1 MFTGILLMGKIPV
14 NMKDALSF
22 VLAPLLRKLRG
33 GAGYSLVELMV
44 VLVIIAIIVG
54 VAVPTIKNGQ
64 SQRELANSVGL
75 FATNVQ
81 FAMTE
86 ARKSGQRVFLGFKYG
101 YDQSQIEA
109 PLGYATS
116 DSMYASG
123 GLIVPD
129 NPGVRRVA
137 TGYYIVKESP
147 RTWPDL
153 TVTGSGAKAKAEGAP
168 YTYLDFL
175 NELNDGLEPKEPVYP
190 FDKDKTSE
198 SGANT
203 LGSFVNRTSTPKY
216 FYPINLDEGTTYSGS
231 YLGNSYQTGV
241 LSFRVDAG
249 LQDNKIFCTNDAEE
263 IQTYD
268 QTDDPDDGVI
278 TYEPGI
284 DHPSLTMQM
293 TDYVLLKELDFNP
306 SVYAMNPYQDKFMVQ
321 YDSTVGTSSEVYAD
335 FQSLQFIYC
344 FNPDGTVEVYEWTY
358 DPEPFPDGSTGPAAG
373 LVHGRLQKRPCAPD
387 IIYYFFVTDEVLDP
401 EHNYG
406 IKYTR
411 RSQNAASGRLF
422 AIWPLNGRFYVDDYT
437 PNDYG
442 QTLDN
447 WQQKLDV
454 SNAASG
460 FGQYIPVYAYRRNF
474 LVRDQI
480 LPSAP

>member
-1 MFTGILLMGKIPV
+1 MRRD
-14 NMKDALSF
+14 N
-22 VLAPLLRKLRG
+22 
-33 GAGYSLVELMV
+33 AGYSLVELMV
-44 VLVIIAIIVG
+44 VLVIIAIIIG
-54 VAVPTIKNGQ
+54 VAIPSIKNGQ

-81 FAMTE
+81 YAMTE
-86 ARKSGQRVFLGFKYG
+86 ARKSGQRVFLGFKYA

-109 PLGYATS
+109 PLGYAPS

-123 GLIVPD
+123 SLIVPD
-129 NPGVRRVA
+129 NPGVRRIA
-137 TGYYIVKESP
+137 AGYYIVKESL
-147 RTWPDL
+147 RTWPEA
-153 TVTGSGAKAKAEGAP
+153 TVIAASEYVKAEGSP

-175 NELNDGLEPKEPVYP
+175 NELDLGRNPKEPVYP
-190 FDKDKTSE
+190 INLDKTSA

-203 LGSFVNRTSTPKY
+203 QGSFVNRTSTPKF
-216 FYPINLDEGTTYSGS
+216 FYPINLDTGTTYNGS
-231 YLGNSYQTGV
+231 YLGNAFQTGV

-249 LQDNKIFCTNDAEE
+249 LQDNKLFCTNDAEE

-268 QTDDPDDGVI
+268 VAYDPNDDVL

-284 DHPSLTMQM
+284 DHPKLSEQI
-293 TDYVLLKELDFNP
+293 TDYVLLKELDFAP
-306 SVYAMNPYQDKFMVQ
+306 SVYAMNPYQDKFLVQ
-321 YDSTVGTSSEVYAD
+321 YDSTVGASSEVYAD

-344 FNPDGTVEVYEWTY
+344 FNPDGSVELFEWTY
-358 DPEPFPDGSTGPAAG
+358 DPEPFPDGSTGPSAG

-387 IIYYFFVTDEVLDP
+387 IIYFFFVTEEVIDP
-401 EHNYG
+401 ERNYS
-406 IKYTR
+406 IKYAR
-411 RSQNAASGRLF
+411 RSQNTASGRLF
-422 AIWPLNGRFYVDDYT
+422 AIWPLNGRFYVDDYA

-442 QTLDN
+442 QTLDG
-447 WQQKLDV
+447 WQQKLDI

-474 LVRDQI
+474 LVRDQV